1 MAGTHLRFRVARSA
15 GARSG
20 LSPDLH
26 PPPMDVVARLKELGL
41 ALPPPPKPV
50 ASYVPVVVSGNL
62 AFVSGQIAR
71 REGQVL
77 FPGRLGETVTVE
89 QGYAAAR
96 ECALAALA
104 AMHEA
109 GLLDRVSRVVK
120 LNGHVAS
127 ASTFTDQPKVVNGAS
142 DLLAQI
148 FGEAGKH
155 ARAAVGAAALPLGAS
170 VEVEFLFELR

>member
-1 MAGTHLRFRVARSA
+1 
-15 GARSG
+15 
-20 LSPDLH
+20 
-26 PPPMDVVARLKELGL
+26 MDVEARLRELGL
-41 ALPPPPKPV
+41 TLPPAPKPV
-50 ASYVPVVVSGNL
+50 ASYVPLVVSGNL

-77 FPGRLGETVTVE
+77 FPGQLGVTVTVE

-104 AMHEA
+104 VLHEA
-109 GLLDRVSRVVK
+109 QLLERVSRVVK
-120 LNGHVAS
+120 VNGHVAS
-127 ASTFTDQPKVVNGAS
+127 SPAFGDQPKVINGAS
-142 DLLAQI
+142 DLLAHV
-148 FGEAGKH
+148 FGDAGKH